1 MVRFERDELFNCEG
15 GESMISLI
23 SLIFG
28 LLINGVVIVAFLNIN
43 KFNAQKVKLSTLSL
57 LSTIIVA
64 VVPSIGYRFDKS
76 FGAYY
81 FGFPADILVY
91 HGGLQFS
98 LVSFGLLFNF
108 FFFYWMFK
116 LIIKIGVLI
125 RSPKKW
131 NNGDI

>member
-1 MVRFERDELFNCEG
+1 MIRFERDELFNCEG
-15 GESMISLI
+15 GESLI

-28 LLINGVVIVAFLNIN
+28 LLINGYVIIAFLTIN
-43 KFNAQKVKLSTLSL
+43 KFNAQKVTLSTLSL

-81 FGFPADILVY
+81 FGFPADILAY
-91 HGGLQFS
+91 HGGWQFS

-116 LIIKIGVLI
+116 LIIKIGFLI
-125 RSPKKW
+125 RPSKKG
-131 NNGDI
+131 NIGDI

>member
-1 MVRFERDELFNCEG
+1 MF
-15 GESMISLI
+15 SLI

-28 LLINGVVIVAFLNIN
+28 LLINGFVIIAFLTIN
-43 KFNAQKVKLSTLSL
+43 KFNAQKVTLSTLSL

-81 FGFPADILVY
+81 FGFPADTLVC
-91 HGGLQFS
+91 HGGWHFS

-125 RSPKKW
+125 RITEKVE
-131 NNGDI
+131 